1 MIPISLV
8 LSISKYYYILIYH
21 ALHKDMA
28 LECWISVVFHST
40 NFVDEI
46 QWYLYDHNVLSIFIV
61 YVEAWPFIWL
71 TLHLKVTQMTDII
84 LSRASCINA
93 AISLLFLNNY
103 SLLSVIAFFKKN
115 SLSLEASLSWI
126 SL

>member
-1 MIPISLV
+1 
-8 LSISKYYYILIYH
+8 
-21 ALHKDMA
+21 MA
-28 LECWISVVFHST
+28 LERWISVVFHST